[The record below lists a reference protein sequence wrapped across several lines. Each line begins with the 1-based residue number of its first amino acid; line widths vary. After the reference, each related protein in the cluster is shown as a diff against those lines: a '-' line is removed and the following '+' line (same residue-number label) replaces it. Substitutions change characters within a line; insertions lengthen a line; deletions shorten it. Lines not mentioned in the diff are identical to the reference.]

1 MVDIARGYDD
11 EDQINKQLAGKQTQ
25 APRATEQKQGLG
37 RQAAD
42 MGMNMLM
49 SKGLEN
55 AMTAGT
61 AEGVGLMGGVG
72 AGATA
77 AMPYIGMGL
86 LAGKMLGFLSS
97 GGYVGPL
104 SAASYKSSGGEVYK
118 LSYGGG
124 PLKKGV

>member
-1 MVDIARGYDD
+1 MINIARGYDD

-25 APRATEQKQGLG
+25 APRATQQKQGLG
-37 RQAAD
+37 EQAAG

-49 SKGLEN
+49 NKGLKN

-61 AEGVGLMGGVG
+61 AETGLMSGMG

-77 AMPYIGMGL
+77 AMPYVGMGL
-86 LAGKMLGFLSS
+86 LAGKMLGFFSS
-97 GGYVGPL
+97 GGRVGPL
-104 SAASYKSSGGEVYK
+104 SSASYKSAGGEVYK